1 VSAVLVVLAE
11 PDDGAGDLKSP
22 ASLPTQADDPVHG
35 SPVQIRGVLCRFE
48 PGSGLRFYLPEG
60 QPVIESGHEPL
71 PSSWSILSFLDEIDV
86 VHVVRP
92 GTRAG
97 EIVVLAAK
105 SLHKTLI
112 LSHLD
117 ESTSRVGLSLGMLD
131 LADAVVVGS
140 PEEAGR
146 YGSYPVRVVDDS
158 GGAAEWAAFYKET
171 LERLGAG

>member
-71 PSSWSILSFLDEIDV
+71 PSSWSILSFL
-86 VHVVRP
+86 
-92 GTRAG
+92 G

-171 LERLGAG
+171 LERLGAW